1 MPQELRYWDRVGFL
15 VTREQAED
23 VATRMNTATGKQLDE
38 DMEEYVEATIDLND
52 VMVEIEVL
60 FSNPPANETILSD
73 TNQAIIEMMQFE
85 KGKKQFIMDRKAEGM
100 DITEA
105 KQAYEFEKAR
115 MVRVALDLPDPV
127 EEEEHKDLEL
137 CLVCPS
143 CAYMYAQMQIA
154 DSCLFFPPDLF

>member
-23 VATRMNTATGKQLDE
+23 VAARMNTATGKQLDE
-38 DMEEYVEATIDLND
+38 DMEEYVEASIDLND

-60 FSNPPANETILSD
+60 FNNPPADETILSD

-127 EEEEHKDLEL
+127 EEEE
-137 CLVCPS
+137 
-143 CAYMYAQMQIA
+143 
-154 DSCLFFPPDLF
+154 

>member
-23 VATRMNTATGKQLDE
+23 VAARMNTATGKQLDE
-38 DMEEYVEATIDLND
+38 DMEEYVEASIDLND

-60 FSNPPANETILSD
+60 FNNPPADETILSD

-85 KGKKQFIMDRKAEGM
+85 KGKIQFIMDRKAEGM

-127 EEEEHKDLEL
+127 EEEE
-137 CLVCPS
+137 
-143 CAYMYAQMQIA
+143 
-154 DSCLFFPPDLF
+154 

>member
-23 VATRMNTATGKQLDE
+23 VAARMNTATGKQLDE
-38 DMEEYVEATIDLND
+38 DMEEYVEASIDLND
-52 VMVEIEVL
+52 VMVEIDVL
-60 FSNPPANETILSD
+60 FNNPPADETILSD

-127 EEEEHKDLEL
+127 EEEE
-137 CLVCPS
+137 
-143 CAYMYAQMQIA
+143 
-154 DSCLFFPPDLF
+154 